1 MSDVEIQSDDLKRGL
16 GFLDVFCI
24 AAGAMISSGI
34 FILPGLAFSRA
45 GPSVVL
51 SYALAGGLALIG
63 IMSVAELATA
73 MPKAG
78 GDYYYITRSLG
89 PMIGTVSG
97 LLSWFALSLKTSF
110 ALFGLSE
117 VIHLITGVPLLVAAA
132 PLCLIFTVLNIIGV
146 KEAAKLEVALVI
158 GLLALMLLYFITG
171 IGSVRIMQYRP
182 LLPHGLNAMLST
194 AGFVFVS
201 FGGLLNVAT
210 VAEEVKHPQQ
220 TIPRAFISSVIV
232 ITVVYAALLFVT
244 VGILPGE
251 ELSGSMSPLA
261 DTAGIITGTAG
272 YIVMTVAALLAF
284 ITTANAGI
292 MAASRYPL
300 ALSRDNLLPPFFRM
314 ISSRFATPIAAVA
327 VTGILI
333 FLSLLL
339 DLDLLVKAASTV
351 VLTTYVMSS
360 IAVIVLRHSGL
371 QNYRPTFRVPG
382 YPWLPGIGII
392 CFIFLI
398 VDMGLATIEIS
409 LGFILA
415 GLVIYL
421 LYGRVRSQQEFAL
434 LHLVERIVSR
444 DLASYSLEAELKE
457 ILHEQDQTAH
467 DEFDKLVQTATVL
480 DMDIPCD
487 RSSLFETMARELS
500 EKLSLNSEEILA
512 ILNEREAQSSTALS
526 DFVAV
531 PHFILPGENEFHVL
545 LVRCRE
551 GIPWSEA
558 HPSVKAV
565 FAICGT
571 RDCRNMHL
579 KALAAIAHIVQHR
592 TFEKRWLQVKHP
604 DQLRDIVL
612 HSERKRFL

>member
-1 MSDVEIQSDDLKRGL
+1 MKLSTQSHPQLKKGL
-16 GFLDVFCI
+16 GFIDVFCL

-45 GPSVVL
+45 GPSVIL
-51 SYALAGGLALIG
+51 SYVLAGGLALIG
-63 IMSVAELATA
+63 ILSVAELATA

-89 PMIGTVSG
+89 PVIGTISG

-110 ALFGLSE
+110 AIFGLSE
-117 VIHLITGVPLLVAAA
+117 LIHLITGVPILIAAA
-132 PLCLIFTVLNIIGV
+132 PLCLVFTVLNIVGV

-158 GLLALMLLYFITG
+158 GLLALMALYFVSG
-171 IGSVRIMQYRP
+171 IGSVNTMRYRP
-182 LLPHGLNAMLST
+182 VFPHGLNAMFYT

-210 VAEEVKHPQQ
+210 VAEEVKNPTR
-220 TIPRAFISSVIV
+220 TIPRAFIASVIV
-232 ITVVYAALLFVT
+232 ITVAYAALLFVT
-244 VGILPGE
+244 VGILPPD

-261 DTAGIITGTAG
+261 DTAGILAGSAG
-272 YIVMTVAALLAF
+272 YVVITIAALLAF

-300 ALSRDNLLPPFFRM
+300 ALSRDDLLPPLFRM
-314 ISSRFATPIAAVA
+314 IHSRLATPVVSITA
-327 VTGILI
+327 TGLLI

-339 DLDLLVKAASTV
+339 NLDLLVKAASTV
-351 VLTTYVMSS
+351 VLTTYVMAG

-392 CFIFLI
+392 CFIILI

-409 LGFILA
+409 LGLVLT
-415 GLVIYL
+415 GLIIFL
-421 LYGRVRSQQEFAL
+421 FYGRPRYEKEYAL
-434 LHLVERIVSR
+434 LHLVERIISR

-457 ILHEQDQTAH
+457 VLHERDRIAH
-467 DEFDKLVQTATVL
+467 DQFDRIIQKASVL
-480 DMDIPCD
+480 DMDKPCH

-500 EKLSLNSEEILA
+500 RKLHLSSEEILA

-526 DFVAV
+526 DFVSI
-531 PHFILPGENEFHVL
+531 PHFIIPGENEFHIL
-545 LVRCRE
+545 LIRCRE

-579 KALAAIAHIVQHR
+579 KALAAIAHIIQQR
-592 TFEKRWLQVKHP
+592 GFEKRWLQVKHP
-604 DQLRDIVL
+604 DQLRDIIL
-612 HSERKRFL
+612 LSKRKRFR